1 MRRATPP
8 SSQPEERQRIKDLQ
22 IQIPGH
28 TERNKEVSIRSG
40 QMSQVLWEAAP
51 SQCEL
56 TQALCLYFVH
66 LKPSFAASF
75 TSNENKKR
83 EKEGE
88 KKNKTTPTDYRG
100 NGNVPVFTVAS
111 IILIKP
117 KVLLRSFS
125 NKYSSII
132 LIFSEVKRKEK
143 DKRNKQNSKYYLLSQ
158 QSSMV

>member
-1 MRRATPP
+1 MKT
-8 SSQPEERQRIKDLQ
+8 
-22 IQIPGH
+22 
-28 TERNKEVSIRSG
+28 
-40 QMSQVLWEAAP
+40 
-51 SQCEL
+51 
-56 TQALCLYFVH
+56 
-66 LKPSFAASF
+66 
-75 TSNENKKR
+75 KKGKR
-83 EKEGE
+83 GG